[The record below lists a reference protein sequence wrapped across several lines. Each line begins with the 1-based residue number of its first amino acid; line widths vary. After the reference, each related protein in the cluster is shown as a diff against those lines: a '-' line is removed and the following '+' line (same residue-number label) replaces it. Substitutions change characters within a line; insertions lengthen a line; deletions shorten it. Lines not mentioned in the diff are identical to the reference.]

1 MAATATTAS
10 IADPLANTLY
20 TVTESSTKVAPVA
33 LDASGGTLYAVEID
47 NTANTA
53 VAYLHMYNVAVGSV
67 IIGTTAE
74 DYTFMAPAGQRV
86 TYACPNGAAYSTALT
101 AGVVSSP
108 GGSVGP
114 SASVTA
120 YVLVEN

>member
-20 TVTESSTKVAPVA
+20 TVVESSTKIAPVA

-47 NTANTA
+47 NTANS
-53 VAYLHMYNVAVGSV
+53 VASYLHLYHVAVGSV
-67 IIGTTAE
+67 VIGTTAE
-74 DYTFMAPAGQRV
+74 DFTFMAPAGQRV
-86 TYACPNGAAYSTALT
+86 TYACPGGHVYTTALT

-114 SASVTA
+114 SATVTA
-120 YVLVEN
+120 YVLVDN

>member
-33 LDASGGTLYAVEID
+33 LDGSGGTLYAVEID

-53 VAYLHMYNVAVGSV
+53 VAYLHMYNVVVGSV
-67 IIGTTAE
+67 TIGTTDE
-74 DYTFMAPAGQRV
+74 HYTFMAPAGKRV
-86 TYACPNGAAYSTALT
+86 TYACPGGAVYSTALT
-101 AGVVSSP
+101 AGIVSSP

>member
-33 LDASGGTLYAVEID
+33 LDADGGTLYAVEID
-47 NTANTA
+47 NTANSA
-53 VAYLHMYNVAVGSV
+53 VAYLHLYNIAVGSV
-67 IIGTTAE
+67 PIRTTDE
-74 DYTFMAPAGQRV
+74 HFTFMAPAGQRI
-86 TYACPNGAAYSTALT
+86 TYACPGGHIYTTALT
-101 AGVVSSP
+101 AGIVSSP
-108 GGSVGP
+108 GGAVGP